1 MGSQFAE
8 ESKDGTMTK
17 KQKRREN
24 WAQVFDTIV
33 QNMRMAKPQPTR
45 KSEGA
50 MQLRAA
56 QAKAV

>member
-1 MGSQFAE
+1 
-8 ESKDGTMTK
+8 MTK